1 MTIRGKEALK
11 VLKKYI
17 LSFVA
22 IFALF
27 LPTSAESIDEYK
39 CDLMLKGYE
48 FTNDGLSE
56 AIIKKDK
63 EAVELF
69 VKADLNINLPD
80 TEGYSALDRAIKVQD
95 NEVTILIAK
104 AGGETKKL
112 TQADAKNSE
121 EENVAPD
128 NNSKPSV
135 EIPEI
140 NKNKKDNKT
149 KDIEKNSLKKFC
161 ELVSKNNF
169 SEVEKIAQTTE
180 EINLLS
186 EEGLAPIH
194 YAIFNNNAEMVKLL
208 LKHGADVNITA
219 DDGLTPLDITVLNNQ
234 TEIAKILFEQ
244 GAELSE
250 NVADELEKFGCPM
263 KYDEILNLYQA
274 DFDNIFETMNK
285 IQQKIDNEKN

>member
-1 MTIRGKEALK
+1 MFAFGLP
-11 VLKKYI
+11 I
-17 LSFVA
+17 L
-22 IFALF
+22 
-27 LPTSAESIDEYK
+27 AENIDEYK

-80 TEGYSALDRAIKVQD
+80 TEGYSALDRAIKVQN
-95 NEVTILIAK
+95 NEVTTLIAK

-112 TQADAKNSE
+112 TQTNIDEMTESSSQIE
-121 EENVAPD
+121 E
-128 NNSKPSV
+128 KPSV
-135 EIPEI
+135 TIPKI
-140 NKNKKDNKT
+140 NKEEQID
-149 KDIEKNSLKKFC
+149 KNTEQNTLKKFC
-161 ELVSKNNF
+161 ELVSENNF
-169 SEVEKIAQTTE
+169 LEVEKIAQTTE

-194 YAIFNNNAEMVKLL
+194 YAVFNNNEEMIKLL
-208 LKHGADVNITA
+208 LKHGADVNISA

-234 TEIAKILFEQ
+234 KEIAKILIEQ

-274 DFDNIFETMNK
+274 DFNDIFEAMNK